1 MVGSI
6 RTSGLSTPTGLAD
19 NDLSHVAFLVL
30 FDIEGE
36 GADARGGEF
45 DGVAMC
51 FFFKKNIN

>member
-51 FFFKKNIN
+51 FFF